1 MFHREEEKEEARA
14 DSTKMQLLVYI
25 YEDLVDVVVVTR
37 RKPRRGTKQLDRSR
51 WENEQNYLKFKEEK
65 NMG

>member
-37 RKPRRGTKQLDRSR
+37 RKPRRGTKQLDRS
-51 WENEQNYLKFKEEK
+51 K
-65 NMG
+65 

>member
-51 WENEQNYLKFKEEK
+51 WENEQNYLKFKGEK
-65 NMG
+65 YTG